1 MPRLKTTVLALAGL
15 LLAPAVSHA
24 HTPNAVGQALMNL
37 NAAQLK
43 DNKKPVG
50 DIWSRLR
57 QDFRLSE
64 VNPELVRRHEQY
76 YASRSPYFNRTIDR
90 SRPYLYHIANEV
102 EKRKMPAE
110 IALLPFIESAFVTKA
125 RSHVGASGLWQFMPA
140 TGRQYGLAQTHL
152 YDDRH
157 DVYAATDA
165 ALNYLQYLYGL
176 FGDWSLALA
185 AYNWGEGSVGRAVA
199 RAQAQGLAPVYEN
212 LKMPNET
219 RNYVP
224 KLLAV
229 RNLINNPQAFGL
241 NLSPIDNKPYFKAVT
256 VDTPLDIQAAARL
269 AGVTEEEF
277 NRLNPSPRV
286 PVFLPKTNRK
296 MLLPVA
302 AASVFE
308 RNYRAANKADLL
320 SWDIHTV
327 HSGTTL
333 TDLAARSGMS
343 VADIKRINNISSN
356 SIASGRSILLAKN
369 SSTGMAAFSRPDQG
383 MDPLLAQAIAHDK
396 PTVAPDPVPVMNLAR
411 NAAAVP
417 VADIVVQSQPAAA
430 QAAPVNTA
438 AASVPRPNTIR
449 TEVVQAP
456 AAATPPPLAQ
466 AADPIAAFAQSAG
479 LVEHTAPTATAAEP
493 VQAAAPSDSTYEE
506 LMSLT
511 LATQVERDPRQAV
524 QNALAQAEA
533 EEARRNAAAEQRRA
547 AAPKT
552 APAPTTY
559 TVQSGDTLFSV
570 AKRHNISM
578 ADLSALNKL
587 KSQNIRQGQVL
598 KVAGKVPASA
608 KKDNQ
613 KAGATPASYTVK
625 KGDTLQAIAQ
635 RFNVPVS
642 QLRKLNKSDNIR
654 PGQKIKLSG
663 A

>member
-1 MPRLKTTVLALAGL
+1 MTRLTTTALALAGL
-15 LLAPAVSHA
+15 LLSPALTHA
-24 HTPNAVGQALMNL
+24 YTPTAIGQALMNL

-43 DNKKPVG
+43 DSKKQVG

-57 QDFRLSE
+57 QNFRINE

-90 SRPYLYHIANEV
+90 SRPYLYHIASEV
-102 EKRKMPAE
+102 QKRNMPAE

-165 ALNYLQYLYGL
+165 ALNYLQYLHGL
-176 FGDWSLALA
+176 FGDWTLALA
-185 AYNWGEGSVGRAVA
+185 AYNWGEGSVSRAVS
-199 RAQAQGLAPVYEN
+199 RAQAQGLPPVYEN

-241 NLSPIDNKPYFKAVT
+241 HLSSIDNKPYFKAVT
-256 VDTPLDIQAAARL
+256 VDSPLDIQAAARL
-269 AGVTEEEF
+269 AGVSEEEF
-277 NRLNPSPRV
+277 KRLNPSPRV
-286 PVFLPKTNRK
+286 PVFLPSAKRK

-302 AASVFE
+302 AAAVFE

-327 HSGTTL
+327 DSSTTL
-333 TDLAARSGMS
+333 ADLAARSGMS

-356 SIASGRSILLAKN
+356 SLGSGRSILLAKN
-369 SSTGMAAFSRPDQG
+369 STTGMAAFSRPDNG
-383 MDPLLAQAIAHDK
+383 PDPLLTQALAHHK

-411 NAAAVP
+411 QAAVVP
-417 VADIVVQSQPAAA
+417 VADIVLENRPTSTAT
-430 QAAPVNTA
+430 AAPVA
-438 AASVPRPNTIR
+438 APRPDTAPAQLA
-449 TEVVQAP
+449 QAP
-456 AAATPPPLAQ
+456 DSHIAS
-466 AADPIAAFAQSAG
+466 AADPIAAFVQSAG
-479 LVEHTAPTATAAEP
+479 LADSAAVTAAP
-493 VQAAAPSDSTYEE
+493 AVQAAAPADRTYEE
-506 LMSLT
+506 LMSLAR
-511 LATQVERDPRQAV
+511 ATQVDVDPQRAV
-524 QNALAQAEA
+524 QNALARTEA
-533 EEARRNAAAEQRRA
+533 DEVRRA
-547 AAPKT
+547 ATPK
-552 APAPTTY
+552 PAAATY
-559 TVQSGDTLFSV
+559 TVQRGDTLFSV
-570 AKRHNISM
+570 AKRHNLSM
-578 ADLSALNKL
+578 AELSALNQL

-598 KVAGKVPASA
+598 KVAGKATRAES
-608 KKDNQ
+608 KKGQ
-613 KAGATPASYTVK
+613 ATPASYTVK

-635 RFNVPVS
+635 RFNVPVA
-642 QLRKLNKSDNIR
+642 QLRKLNKSDTIR
-654 PGQKIKLSG
+654 PGQKIKLHG

>member
-1 MPRLKTTVLALAGL
+1 MTRIKTIVLALAGL
-15 LLAPAVSHA
+15 LLAPAVSSA
-24 HTPNAVGQALMNL
+24 HTPTAVGQALMNL

-43 DNKKPVG
+43 EGKKQAG

-90 SRPYLYHIANEV
+90 SRPYLYHIASEV

-157 DVYAATDA
+157 DIYAATDA
-165 ALNYLQYLYGL
+165 ALNYLQYLHGL

-185 AYNWGEGSVGRAVA
+185 AYNWGEGSVSRAVERA
-199 RAQAQGLAPVYEN
+199 RAQGLAPVYEN

-241 NLSPIDNKPYFKAVT
+241 HLSAIDNKPYFKAVT

-269 AGVTEEEF
+269 AGVSEDEF

-286 PVFLPKTNRK
+286 PVFLPSDKRK
-296 MLLPVA
+296 MLLPVHA
-302 AASVFE
+302 AAVFE

-333 TDLAARSGMS
+333 ADLAARSGMS
-343 VADIKRINNISSN
+343 VGDIKRINNLSGN

-369 SSTGMAAFSRPDQG
+369 SSTGMAAFSRPDAG
-383 MDPLLAQAIAHDK
+383 IDPLLAQAIARDK
-396 PTVAPDPVPVMNLAR
+396 PTVAPN
-411 NAAAVP
+411 AVP
-417 VADIVVQSQPAAA
+417 VIHTAQHSTAPAADIVVRQH
-430 QAAPVNTA
+430 TA
-438 AASVPRPNTIR
+438 AA
-449 TEVVQAP
+449 P
-456 AAATPPPLAQ
+456 AASDAQTAQAIATTAAP
-466 AADPIAAFAQSAG
+466 AADPIAAFARATG
-479 LVEHTAPTATAAEP
+479 LTDGNPPLQTAAAAPTPEP
-493 VQAAAPSDSTYEE
+493 IQAAAPSDRTYED
-506 LMSLT
+506 LMALT
-511 LATQVERDPRQAV
+511 LATQVAHDPQQAV
-524 QNALAQAEA
+524 QNALARAEA
-533 EEARRNAAAEQRRA
+533 EEARRNSAAEQRRA

-552 APAPTTY
+552 PPATY

-570 AKRHNISM
+570 AKRHNLSV
-578 ADLSALNKL
+578 ADLSALNQL

-598 KVAGKVPASA
+598 KVTGKAPASA
-608 KKDNQ
+608 GGKKVQ
-613 KAGATPASYTVK
+613 AVPASYTVK
-625 KGDTLQAIAQ
+625 KGDTLQAISQ
-635 RFNVPVS
+635 RFNVPVA
-642 QLRKLNKSDNIR
+642 QLRKLNKSDHIR